1 METFHSFSVYLVSA
15 ALDSQ
20 SEKKV
25 VAALQHSMEYTNC
38 MVMVTHR
45 LGVIRALNVN
55 RVVVLEQGKIV
66 ENGHPEDLLLN
77 DDSLY
82 AALARE
88 QGITANNQFMRVPSQ
103 NTTSTVM

>member
-1 METFHSFSVYLVSA
+1 MYLVSA

-25 VAALQHSMEYTNC
+25 MAALQHSMEYTKS

-66 ENGHPEDLLLN
+66 ESGHPEELLLN

-82 AALARE
+82 AALAKE
-88 QGITANNQFMRVPSQ
+88 QGITATSAFLRMPSQ
-103 NTTSTVM
+103 NTSATVL

>member
-1 METFHSFSVYLVSA
+1 VYLFSA

-25 VAALQHSMEYTNC
+25 VAALQHSMEYTKS

-88 QGITANNQFMRVPSQ
+88 QGITATNSFLHVVSQ
-103 NTTSTVM
+103 NTTTTAI

>member
-1 METFHSFSVYLVSA
+1 MYLFSA

-25 VAALQHSMEYTNC
+25 VAALQHSMEHTKS

-66 ENGHPEDLLLN
+66 ENGHPEELLLN
-77 DDSLY
+77 YDSLY

-88 QGITANNQFMRVPSQ
+88 QGITAIDPLLHVHTHKTPQQ
-103 NTTSTVM
+103 L

>member
-1 METFHSFSVYLVSA
+1 MYPFSA

-25 VAALQHSMEYTNC
+25 MAALQHSMEHTKS

-66 ENGHPEDLLLN
+66 ENGHPEELLLN

-88 QGITANNQFMRVPSQ
+88 QGITATNPFLHVPSQ
-103 NTTSTVM
+103 NTSTTTVM

>member
-1 METFHSFSVYLVSA
+1 VYLLSA

-25 VAALQHSMEYTNC
+25 MAALQHSMEHTKS

-55 RVVVLEQGKIV
+55 RVIVLEQGKIV
-66 ENGHPEDLLLN
+66 ENGHPEELLLN

-82 AALARE
+82 AILARE
-88 QGITANNQFMRVPSQ
+88 QGITATDPSLRVLPHKTPQ
-103 NTTSTVM
+103 QL